1 MTMKRICIYCGSKT
15 GDHPAYREAA
25 EALGQQLVDR
35 KLELVFGAGS
45 IGLMGV
51 VADTV
56 LQGGGTLI
64 AGGTVIGVI
73 PKFLSGREVMHQQ
86 MSETHIVES
95 MHERKALMEEMSDGF
110 IAMPGGLGT
119 FEELFEILT
128 WSQLGLHRKNV
139 GLLNVRGYFDP
150 LLQQI
155 DHAIAE
161 GFVKPDNR
169 ELFVVSEDPA
179 ELLDLLEQ
187 HELPEVKRWMT
198 DEDQI

>member
-1 MTMKRICIYCGSKT
+1 MKRVCIYCGSKT

-25 EALGQQLVDR
+25 VELGRQLVER

-56 LQGGGTLI
+56 LSGGGTLI

-73 PKFLSGREVMHQQ
+73 PKFLSGREVMHQT

-95 MHERKALMEEMSDGF
+95 MHERKALMEEMSDAF
-110 IAMPGGLGT
+110 IALPGGLGT

-128 WSQLGLHRKNV
+128 WSQLGLHRKNI
-139 GLLNVRGYFDP
+139 GILNVRGYYAP

-161 GFVKPDNR
+161 GFVNVDNR
-169 ELFVVSEDPA
+169 DLFVVSEDPA
-179 ELLDLLEQ
+179 ELLDLLAQ
-187 HELPEVKRWMT
+187 HSLPEVKRWMT
-198 DEDQI
+198 NDDQI

>member
-161 GFVKPDNR
+161 GFVKEDNR
-169 ELFVVSEDPA
+169 QLFVVSEDPA

-198 DEDQI
+198 DEEQI

>member
-1 MTMKRICIYCGSKT
+1 MKRVCIYCGSKT

-25 EALGQQLVDR
+25 VELGRQLVEH

-56 LQGGGTLI
+56 LSGGGTLI

-73 PKFLSGREVMHQQ
+73 PKFLSGREVMHQT

-95 MHERKALMEEMSDGF
+95 MHERKALMEEMSDAF
-110 IAMPGGLGT
+110 IALPGGLGT

-128 WSQLGLHRKNV
+128 WSQLGLHRKNI
-139 GLLNVRGYFDP
+139 GILNVRGYYDP

-155 DHAIAE
+155 DHAIEE
-161 GFVKPDNR
+161 GFVNVDNR
-169 ELFVVSEDPA
+169 NLFVVSEDPA
-179 ELLDLLEQ
+179 ELLDLLAQ
-187 HELPEVKRWMT
+187 HSLPEVKRWIT
-198 DEDQI
+198 DEDQG

>member
-1 MTMKRICIYCGSKT
+1 MKRICIYCGSKS
-15 GDHPAYREAA
+15 GDHPAYREAV
-25 EALGQQLVDR
+25 EELGRQIVER
-35 KLELVFGAGS
+35 NMELVFGAGS
-45 IGLMGV
+45 IGLMGI

-56 LQGGGTLI
+56 LNAGGTLI

-73 PKFLSGREVMHQQ
+73 PKFLSGREVMHQS

-95 MHERKALMEEMSDGF
+95 MHERKALMEEMSDVF
-110 IAMPGGLGT
+110 VAMPGGLGT

-139 GLLNVRGYFDP
+139 GILNVRGYFDP

-161 GFVKPDNR
+161 GFVKDDNR
-169 ELFVVSEDPA
+169 DLFVVSDDPK

-187 HELPEVKRWMT
+187 HELPEVKQWKS
-198 DEDQI
+198 DD

>member
-1 MTMKRICIYCGSKT
+1 MKRVCIYCGSKT

-25 EALGQQLVDR
+25 VELGRQLVER
-35 KLELVFGAGS
+35 QLELVYGAGS

-56 LQGGGTLI
+56 LNAGGTLI

-73 PKFLSGREVMHQQ
+73 PKFLSGREVMHQS

-128 WSQLGLHRKNV
+128 WSQLGLHRNNI
-139 GLLNVRGYFDP
+139 GILNVRGYYNP

-155 DHAIAE
+155 DHAIGE
-161 GFVKPDNR
+161 GFVKADNR
-169 ELFVVSEDPA
+169 DLFVVSEDPS
-179 ELLDLLEQ
+179 ELLDQLEQ
-187 HELPEVKRWMT
+187 HSLPEVKRWMT

>member
-1 MTMKRICIYCGSKT
+1 MKRICIYCGSKSV
-15 GDHPAYREAA
+15 DHPAYREAV
-25 EALGQQLVDR
+25 EELGRQIVER
-35 KLELVFGAGS
+35 NMELVFGAGS
-45 IGLMGV
+45 IGLMGI

-56 LQGGGTLI
+56 LNAGGTLI

-73 PKFLSGREVMHQQ
+73 PKFLSGREVMHQS

-95 MHERKALMEEMSDGF
+95 MHERKALMEEMSDVF
-110 IAMPGGLGT
+110 VAMPGGLGT

-139 GLLNVRGYFDP
+139 GILNVRGYFDP

-161 GFVKPDNR
+161 GFVKDDNR
-169 ELFVVSEDPA
+169 DLFVVSDDPK

-187 HELPEVKRWMT
+187 HELPEVKQWKS
-198 DEDQI
+198 DE

>member
-1 MTMKRICIYCGSKT
+1 MKRICIYCGSKT

-25 EALGQQLVDR
+25 EELGRQIVER
-35 KLELVFGAGS
+35 KMELVFGAGS

-56 LQGGGTLI
+56 LNAGGTLI

-73 PKFLSGREVMHQQ
+73 PKFLSGREVMHQS

-95 MHERKALMEEMSDGF
+95 MHERKALMEEMSDVF
-110 IAMPGGLGT
+110 VAMPGGMGT

-139 GLLNVRGYFDP
+139 GILTVRGYFDP

-161 GFVKPDNR
+161 GFVKDDNR
-169 ELFVVSEDPA
+169 DLFVVSDDPK
-179 ELLDLLEQ
+179 ELLDMLEQ
-187 HELPEVKRWMT
+187 HELPEVKQWKS
-198 DEDQI
+198 DDQ

>member
-1 MTMKRICIYCGSKT
+1 MKRICIYCGSKT

-25 EALGQQLVDR
+25 KELGRQLVAR
-35 KLELVFGAGS
+35 NMELVFGAGS

-56 LQGGGTLI
+56 LNEGGTLI

-73 PKFLSGREVMHQQ
+73 PKFLSGREVMHQS
-86 MSETHIVES
+86 MSETHIVET
-95 MHERKALMEEMSDGF
+95 MHERKALMEEMSDVF
-110 IAMPGGLGT
+110 VAMPGGLGT

-139 GLLNVRGYFDP
+139 GILNVRGYFDP

-161 GFVKPDNR
+161 GFVKDDNR
-169 ELFVVSEDPA
+169 ELFVVSDDPK
-179 ELLDLLEQ
+179 ELLDMLEQ
-187 HELPEVKRWMT
+187 HELPQVKQWKSD
-198 DEDQI
+198 DE

>member
-1 MTMKRICIYCGSKT
+1 MKRICIYCGSKT
-15 GDHPAYREAA
+15 GNHPAYREAA
-25 EALGQQLVDR
+25 EELGRELVER
-35 KLELVFGAGS
+35 NLELVFGAGS

-56 LQGGGTLI
+56 LE
-64 AGGTVIGVI
+64 AGGRVIGVI

-95 MHERKALMEEMSDGF
+95 MHERKALMEEMSDCF
-110 IAMPGGLGT
+110 IALPGGLGT

-139 GLLNVRGYFDP
+139 GLLNVRGYFDAH
-150 LLQQI
+150 LQQI

-161 GFVKPDNR
+161 GFVKEDNR
-169 ELFVVSEDPA
+169 DLFVVSKNPA
-179 ELLDLLEQ
+179 ELLDLMDQ

-198 DEDQI
+198 DEEQI